1 MTAVAAA
8 GRALLVA
15 ATVVCLLSMGGAMLF
30 AFPVLV
36 PLHWL
41 AARDTGPNA
50 TAAWALLA
58 GMSIF
63 EAGWMLTYVLTDQAG
78 PSLVV
83 GAVLGIWTVVLFVR
97 RGADRAALRVPEMP
111 TIR

>member
-1 MTAVAAA
+1 MTAVAALGKA
-8 GRALLVA
+8 VLVA

-41 AARDTGPNA
+41 AARDKGPNA

-63 EAGWMLTYVLTDQAG
+63 EAGWMLTYVLTHEGG
-78 PSLVV
+78 PSLAV
-83 GAVLGIWTVVLFVR
+83 GAVLGIWTVFLFVK
-97 RGADRAALRVPEMP
+97 RGADRAEVRYGTPA
-111 TIR
+111 